1 MLIDWFTVGAQTL
14 NFLVLV
20 WLLKR
25 FLYQP
30 ILDAID
36 ARARGIAGKLAEA
49 EASKTEALLERAEF
63 SRKNEQFEQQRAA
76 MLAEAGAAAGAERQR
91 LLDEARQVAATL
103 QQRYQNA
110 LDSERQGL
118 VDALARRTRD
128 EVFAIA
134 RQLLQD
140 LASATLEEG
149 VTAMFT
155 RRLRALDGEPR
166 ATLLAALREA
176 SGPVVLHSAF
186 ALPTAQQDQI
196 SAALSELAGRA
207 IAPVFELAPD
217 LISGV
222 ELRAGGQKLSW
233 SIAAYLGS
241 LEQGVAELVE
251 ARGQGGQ
258 PSATLAPAPAPV
270 LSGGVG

>member
-76 MLAEAGAAAGAERQR
+76 LLAEAGAAAGAERQR
-91 LLDEARQVAATL
+91 LLDEARQGAETL
-103 QQRYQNA
+103 QERYQNA
-110 LDSERQGL
+110 LESERQGL
-118 VDALARRTRD
+118 VDAIARRTRD

-134 RQLLQD
+134 RKLLQD
-140 LASATLEEG
+140 LASTTLEES
-149 VTAMFT
+149 VTTMFVG
-155 RRLRALDGEPR
+155 RLGALAGEPR
-166 ATLLAALREA
+166 ATLLAALQDG

-186 ALPTAQQDQI
+186 TLPAAQQARI
-196 SAALSELAGRA
+196 GAALSELAGRA

-217 LISGV
+217 LISGI

-233 SIAAYLGS
+233 SISAYLSS
-241 LEQGVAELVE
+241 LEQGVVELVE
-251 ARGQGGQ
+251 SRSQQA
-258 PSATLAPAPAPV
+258 APAPAGAP
-270 LSGGVG
+270 G

>member
-63 SRKNEQFEQQRAA
+63 SRKNEQFEQQRATL
-76 MLAEAGAAAGAERQR
+76 LAEAGAAAGTERQR
-91 LLDEARQVAATL
+91 LLDEARQGAETL
-103 QQRYQNA
+103 QERYQNA

-118 VDALARRTRD
+118 VDAIARRTRD

-134 RQLLQD
+134 RKLLQD

-149 VTAMFT
+149 VTAMFV
-155 RRLRALDGEPR
+155 RRLGALAGEPR
-166 ATLLAALREA
+166 ATLLAALQDA

-186 ALPTAQQDQI
+186 TLPAAQQAQI
-196 SAALSELAGRA
+196 GAALSELAGRE

-217 LISGV
+217 LISGI

-233 SIAAYLGS
+233 SIAAYLSS

-251 ARGQGGQ
+251 SRSQE
-258 PSATLAPAPAPV
+258 ATPAPAGAP
-270 LSGGVG
+270 G